1 MKVTR
6 CVLKI
11 VAALAVLAAVACAV
25 ACAVAAYWDR
35 IVDAFYTVADKIEEK
50 KASCCFESSEYDDY
64 DDDDIL

>member
-11 VAALAVLAAVACAV
+11 VAALAVLAAV

>member
-25 ACAVAAYWDR
+25 AAYWDR
-35 IVDAFYTVADKIEEK
+35 IVDAFYTVAEDRGKEGK
-50 KASCCFESSEYDDY
+50 
-64 DDDDIL
+64 LLL